1 MPEPKQSAPKKE
13 PSARS
18 AEIALVVGLVLG
30 LLPWGLGLI
39 GLTVNLPLGA
49 VILFVAFALCV
60 YAFWIW
66 ERASRWH
73 VLLRVFTVLIAAVFY
88 FWFVGSQVY
97 REYKTEHMPV
107 PQRQKDVIDNL
118 APEVL
123 HTQDSIKAEAH
134 RKTVTLRSLFEDDF
148 SDLNGSWK
156 DQPYTD
162 KRTGGT
168 IVITKRVYL
177 DQAHKEKFL
186 GFFIPSSGPESH
198 ATRDVCMYLAGHYQ
212 IALELEQTIVAIGSV
227 GGEVIS
233 PEELAFN
240 GRVYIYHEDLLS
252 VEDRAAVIKQFRI
265 HGAAVV
271 LRGPAYWIAK
281 VAVKQSVK
289 PPSQ

>member
-1 MPEPKQSAPKKE
+1 
-13 PSARS
+13 
-18 AEIALVVGLVLG
+18 LVLGIVLG

-49 VILFVAFALCV
+49 GILFIAFGLCV

-73 VLLRVFTVLIAAVFY
+73 VLLRVFTVSIAAVFY

-97 REYKTEHMPV
+97 REYKTEHNAP
-107 PQRQKDVIDNL
+107 PITQRQKDVIENL
-118 APEVL
+118 APEML
-123 HTQDSIKAEAH
+123 HTQDSLKVEVH

-156 DQPYTD
+156 GQSYTD
-162 KRTGGT
+162 KHTGAT
-168 IVITKRVYL
+168 IIFTKRVYL
-177 DQAHKEKFL
+177 DQAHKEKFV
-186 GFFIPSSGPESH
+186 GFFIPSSGPGSR
-198 ATRDVCMYLAGHYQ
+198 ATRDICMYLAAHYQ
-212 IALELEQTIVAIGSV
+212 IALELEQTIVALGSS
-227 GGEVIS
+227 GGDVIS
-233 PEELAFN
+233 PEEMAFN

-252 VEDRAAVIKQFRI
+252 IEDRAAVIKQFRI

-281 VAVKQSVK
+281 VATKQSVK